1 MLSIDDLLDGDLG
14 RAARAAADE
23 VPDVVAALD
32 QLVPMLGDR
41 GNPALL
47 RRYRSYVEAAA
58 RALAESASGGTTSN
72 GPEASG
78 DASQLSATTLYAF
91 LEPVFVYLPWVAPSS
106 DGIGMLTVLV
116 DRVRGLVG
124 GLPHRCVRAR
134 GDIDEQYLAWFSKAM
149 DDIGFERR
157 CATPLRRAMKT
168 LDLNSGDMAALM
180 GVTRQAVDRWLASGP
195 PPERLPKIGTVVEI
209 ADVLRHRLR
218 DGMPPIVARRPASA
232 YGDRTVLDLIAAD
245 EHDWLLR
252 DLEAMF
258 DYSTTA

>member
-1 MLSIDDLLDGDLG
+1 MPNINDLLEGDLDG
-14 RAARAAADE
+14 AARAAADM

-32 QLVPMLGDR
+32 RLVPMLGDY

-58 RALAESASGGTTSN
+58 MALAELAPVGPVPEGSVGTTTSK
-72 GPEASG
+72 
-78 DASQLSATTLYAF
+78 LSPAALYAL
-91 LEPVFVYLPWVAPSS
+91 LEPTFVHLPWVAPSS
-106 DGIGMLTVLV
+106 DGLGMLTVLV

-168 LDLNSGDMAALM
+168 LDLRSGDVAALM
-180 GVTRQAVDRWLASGP
+180 GVTRQAVDRWLANGP
-195 PPERLPKIGTVVEI
+195 PPERMPKIGAVVKI
-209 ADVLRHRLR
+209 ADILRYRLR
-218 DGMPPIVARRPASA
+218 EGMPPIVARRPAPA
-232 YGDRTVLDLIAAD
+232 YGDRTMIELIAAD

-252 DLEAMF
+252 DLEGMF